1 MTQKRTRYFI
11 YALALSLLLS
21 FGYPTSARAGDR
33 AFDAISKHLKSQYK
47 AKKRRVPF
55 MGLASLAIKIIR
67 PAGVKS
73 VKLAIFEELDHAP
86 AAGSNELSN
95 IMRNALSPEW
105 QPLVRIHS
113 RNGEQMHIYAA
124 EEGTSV
130 KLMLLSIDGTDAFI
144 ARVKI
149 NPDKLKDFLE
159 NPKLL
164 GISLK

>member
-1 MTQKRTRYFI
+1 MRQRRKRYFI

-21 FGYPTSARAGDR
+21 FGHATTARASDR

-47 AKKRRVPF
+47 AKKRRIPF
-55 MGLASLAIKIIR
+55 MGLASLAVKIIR
-67 PAGVKS
+67 PAGVRS

-86 AAGSNELSN
+86 AAGSNELTA
-95 IMRNALSPEW
+95 IMRGALSPEW
-105 QPLVRIHS
+105 QPIVRIRS
-113 RNGEQMHIYAA
+113 REGEQMYIYAT
-124 EEGTSV
+124 EEGASV

-149 NPDKLKDFLE
+149 NPDKLKDFIE